1 MYWGGEKMIN
11 LYIESFKVKKIMICQ
26 LSFMVIFFNMR
37 YCEFSG
43 RGRTIEIFK
52 HWTICLASKSF
63 TKNV

>member
-37 YCEFSG
+37 HCEKFSG
-43 RGRTIEIFK
+43 RGRTIEI
-52 HWTICLASKSF
+52 S
-63 TKNV
+63 